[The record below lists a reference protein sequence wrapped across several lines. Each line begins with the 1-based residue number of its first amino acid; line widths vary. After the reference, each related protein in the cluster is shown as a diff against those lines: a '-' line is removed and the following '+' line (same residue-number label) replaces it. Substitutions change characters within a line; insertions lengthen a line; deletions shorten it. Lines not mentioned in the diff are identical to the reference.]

1 MGVKVL
7 SILAMVGVLAASGS
21 RLGLVAYS
29 TRTFVPIAGDVELEE
44 RLYRTYLRSYEAL
57 LSLYCV

>member
-1 MGVKVL
+1 M